1 MLGGD
6 REGPQAPEWFTFGRD
21 LLVAA
26 AQSAII
32 ASAAAVADPG
42 ATSPESS
49 IASSSVPPP
58 GTAST
63 ADAESRAAFTASLS
77 QATPFA
83 TIVANAGLSL
93 PEAEVLAV
101 LAAAEADRHCQQ
113 LVASIQGDAHSGR
126 LTLGTLGDIF
136 ERGHPGALT
145 LGPQSRLRTAALADV
160 SAKGPWAG
168 HVIELHRGVVW
179 ALIGD
184 LSPDPELPNS
194 VEYHDCNADSDEHDA
209 EQVGHDLVVVNGS
222 DPMRRRQIGARAAF
236 GARFICVTVTP
247 ETTDETWAAL
257 VREATITGQGII
269 VEADSSLPDI
279 GRRWIQRATHLA
291 WVVSAPSGPPVAE
304 MPTRPWQA
312 VTAAATPPSDVEWAA
327 AFGADTPRTHRL
339 TYDQMHRVTRSLQS
353 SGGDIDA
360 AVRRLA
366 SGRLEQLTRRIQ
378 PTRGWDDIILS
389 PERMDALR
397 AIVTR
402 YQMAT
407 RVFDEWGFSATPSR
421 GLVAL
426 FSGPSGT
433 GKTLASE
440 IIAGELGLD
449 VFKLDLSSVVSK
461 YIGETEKNLEQIFDA
476 ASAANMVLF
485 FDEADSLF
493 GKRSEVKDARDRYAN
508 IEVSYLLQRLETYDG
523 LVVMATN
530 FEKNVDEAFL
540 RRIHSRVAFA
550 LPGPVERAAIWR
562 QNLPPGAPADGVD
575 VEWLAEQFELSGGTI
590 RNASVQAAFTAAGEG
605 GDITMSAAVRGVASE
620 LRKMGRLLRPEDFGE
635 HFDLLD
641 A

>member
-1 MLGGD
+1 VLGGD
-6 REGPQAPEWFTFGRD
+6 REGPQAPEWFAFGRD

-26 AQSAII
+26 AQSAIV
-32 ASAAAVADPG
+32 AAATAEADTTRG
-42 ATSPESS
+42 ASPDVSL
-49 IASSSVPPP
+49 P
-58 GTAST
+58 ST
-63 ADAESRAAFTASLS
+63 TPHIDLESRAAFVSSLS
-77 QATPFA
+77 SASPFA
-83 TIVANAGLSL
+83 TIVANAALSL

-101 LAAAEADRHCQQ
+101 LATAEADRHCQQ
-113 LVASIQGDAHSGR
+113 LVASIQGDANSGR

-136 ERGHPGALT
+136 ERGHLGALA
-145 LGPQSRLRTAALADV
+145 LGPESRLRCAALADV
-160 SAKGPWAG
+160 AVKGPWAG

-184 LSPDPELPNS
+184 LSPDPGLPNA
-194 VEYHDCNADSDEHDA
+194 VDYHESSIDGADDID
-209 EQVGHDLVVVNGS
+209 QTGHDLVVVNGS
-222 DPMRRRQIGARAAF
+222 DPMRRRQIGAQAAF
-236 GARFICVTVTP
+236 GTRFVCATVTP
-247 ETTDETWAAL
+247 DTTDETWAAM

-269 VEADSSLPDI
+269 VEADSSLPEI

-304 MPTRPWQA
+304 MPTRPWHA
-312 VTAAATPPSDVEWAA
+312 VTAAATPPSDAEWAA

-339 TYDQMHRVTRSLQS
+339 SYDQMHRVTKSLQS

-389 PERMDALR
+389 PDRMDALR

-562 QNLPPGAPADGVD
+562 QNLPPGAPADDVD
-575 VEWLAEQFELSGGTI
+575 VDWLAEQFELSGGTI

-605 GDITMSAAVRGVASE
+605 GVITMSAAVRGVASE

-641 A
+641 T